1 MKTVADYDKNFF
13 VETKINNDNIEF
25 YTPLEA
31 PYKLYGAKHDGMR
44 YARID
49 MKVAKSIS
57 EGIEFLGSN
66 TPGVRVRFVTDS
78 PFIALSARLFCIV
91 DVEHMAMTGS
101 ASFDIY
107 GTEDG
112 VDKYLGTAVT
122 GHDAVEDA
130 LTEYICHFETGKRE
144 RLITINFPLY
154 TSVSDLV
161 IGLEKGSTLK
171 EAAPYKYET
180 PVVYYGSSITQ
191 GGCASR
197 PGNAY
202 QSIISRALDCNFVNL
217 GFSGGARAEDAM
229 MDYIAS
235 LDMCA
240 FVLDYDHN
248 APTTQHLLNTHY
260 KAYKKVRDAHPNIP
274 IIMASRPKYHLT
286 EDELQRLEI
295 IRSTYAKATL
305 EGDKNVYFIDG
316 RELILPEWYECATV
330 DNCHPNDIGFA
341 CMAKKIGEVLH
352 FALNNVR

>member
-1 MKTVADYDKNFF
+1 MKTVADFDKNFL
-13 VETKINNDNIEF
+13 VETKINRDDVEF
-25 YTPLEA
+25 FNPLQA
-31 PYKLYGAKHDGMR
+31 PFKLYGAKHDGMR

-49 MKVAKSIS
+49 MDVAKSVS
-57 EGIEFLGSN
+57 DGVEYLGAN
-66 TPGVRVRFVTDS
+66 TAGVRIRFVTDS
-78 PFIALSARLFCIV
+78 PFITLSARLFSV
-91 DVEHMAMTGS
+91 GKMPHFPLTGS

-112 VDKYLGTAVT
+112 VDKYLGTATT
-122 GHDAVEDA
+122 GYSVVEDA
-130 LTEYICHFETGKRE
+130 LTESITHFETGKRE

-154 TSVSDLV
+154 TSVSELI
-161 IGLEKGSTLK
+161 IGLQEGAILK
-171 EAAPYKYET
+171 EAADYKYKT

-202 QSIISRALDCNFVNL
+202 QSIISRNLDCNFINL
-217 GFSGGARAEDAM
+217 GFSGNAKAEDAM
-229 MDYIAS
+229 MDYIAA

-295 IRSTYAKATL
+295 IRSTYARATL

-341 CMAKKIGEVLH
+341 CMAKKIGEVLN
-352 FALNNVR
+352 FALNNIR